1 MNLYKKAIFL
11 FAVLFQIILLSA
23 QEANTIFNWT
33 QSQKQIHQLDSLIAQ
48 SKYYGLNPT
57 NYHHLSTRELEDTAN
72 ANLSIQNAAIH
83 FFTELAYGN
92 RLPSIGYY
100 GVQFKLDKDAII
112 HQVIKSAQK
121 GQLIELVNY
130 YNNQSKEITSLLS
143 ELKKLQDSTPKPNKA
158 IQIVNKVIN
167 DYRWLSAI
175 QKNNK
180 IILVNLPSA
189 KLKVLENGKTVMNM
203 KVIVGKPATPSGT
216 LTALVNQLVINP
228 YWNVPRS
235 IMVREMLPS
244 IKNDIAYLD
253 RNHLEVRDLNYRK
266 LNPYKINWYDIDTVH
281 FPYYIRQS
289 TGCDNTLGII
299 KLDFN
304 NPYGI
309 YLHDT
314 PQKELFNLNKRFF
327 SHGCM
332 RMEKPI
338 EMAKYLLKNNKA
350 ALDSIVFENC
360 YKNPKPIILQM
371 TEKVNV
377 IVWYH
382 LIDFDDRSRIIYYRN
397 IYNKPLN

>member
-1 MNLYKKAIFL
+1 MIIDKKAFLLLIVIFQ
-11 FAVLFQIILLSA
+11 ALLLKA
-23 QEANTIFNWT
+23 QENNTMFNWSS
-33 QSQKQIHQLDSLIAQ
+33 SQKQVNILDSLIAQ
-48 SKYYGLNPT
+48 SKYYGLNQSDYRHT
-57 NYHHLSTRELEDTAN
+57 SNKAITDTAN
-72 ANLSIQNAAIH
+72 TNLSINKAAVH
-83 FFTELAYGN
+83 FFSELAYGN

-100 GVQFKLDKDAII
+100 GVQFKLDKDTVM
-112 HQVIKSAQK
+112 HQVIKYAQK
-121 GQLIELVNY
+121 GKLIDLVNY
-130 YNNQSKEITSLLS
+130 YNNQSKELQLLLV
-143 ELKKLQDSTPKPNKA
+143 ELKKLQDSIPKPNRA
-158 IQIVNKVIN
+158 IQIVNKAIN
-167 DYRWLSAI
+167 DYRWLHTA

-189 KLKVLENGKTVMNM
+189 KLRVSENGKTVMNM
-203 KVIVGKPATPSGT
+203 KVIVGKAATPSGT
-216 LTALVNQLVINP
+216 LTAAVNQLVVNP

-253 RNHLEVRDLNYRK
+253 RNHLEVRDLNYKK
-266 LNPYKINWYDIDTVH
+266 LNPYKINWYDVDTTN
-281 FPYYIRQS
+281 FPFYIRQS
-289 TGCDNTLGII
+289 TGCDNSLGII
-299 KLDFN
+299 KLDFD

-314 PQKELFNLNKRFF
+314 PQTELFALNNRYF

-350 ALDSIVFENC
+350 ALDSIDFENC
-360 YKNPKPIILQM
+360 YKNPKPINIQM

-382 LIDFDDRSRIIYYRN
+382 LIDFDEKLKLIYYRN
-397 IYNKPLN
+397 IYNKPL